1 MANSS
6 HDVVTIDE
14 LLNACSG
21 YIQKQSNK
29 DLIIKAYNF
38 GREMHEGQFRKSGEP
53 YINHPLHVAL
63 ILASL
68 HVGPKTIAAGILH
81 DVLEDTD
88 VTFDELAE
96 LFDHEIATLV
106 DGVTKLTQ
114 LKLTNKS
121 DMMVHNHQKIFVGM
135 SKDVRV
141 IIIKLADR
149 LHNMR
154 TLGAMPYEKQVRIAN
169 ETIEVY
175 TPVAHRLGMYK
186 VKSELEDLSFRY
198 LKPEMYYQ
206 IVELLDQKKV
216 EREENIS
223 RMTDEIAEMLE
234 EHKIK
239 YDITGRAKNIYS
251 IYKKMAKRNKKFNEI
266 YDLLA
271 IRIIVDSELE
281 CYGTLGLI
289 HAKWRPLPGR
299 FKDYIA
305 MPKPNMYQ
313 SLHTTVIGPNGQTF
327 EVQIRTREMD
337 QIAENGVASHWA
349 YKENKK
355 ITSKEEQ
362 EEIVDKLSWFK
373 SMVEIEQEEIDA
385 KEYMDTIKMDVFNAN
400 VYVFT
405 PAGDVIDLPKGA
417 TPIDFAYRIHT
428 EVGHKMVGAIVNGQM
443 VPLNY
448 EMHTGDVCEIKTNK
462 QSYGPSED
470 WLKIV
475 KTHAA
480 VSKIKQ
486 YFSKQRKVENI
497 DIGKDLLMKEI
508 RTQGKAVDEVLSREN
523 VQKVYKDHHYSSL
536 EEIYHAIGS
545 KAFTAKQMYNKLMR
559 IEEELTDELIEK
571 KINKNQPIRR
581 QKSENGIIVEG
592 IDNILIAI
600 ANCCK
605 PIPGDEIVGYISKG
619 QGIKVHRKD
628 CPNINSLDRLI
639 DVEWDFD
646 FSDKKYHADIRVKG
660 LEREGALMDIIKMIS
675 ITNTNVSA
683 VSSNTADDILTVTAT
698 LTVADAHE
706 LLKVV
711 DNLKK
716 VKHIHSVERI
726 IK

>member
-1 MANSS
+1 MANTG
-6 HDVVTIDE
+6 HDIVTVEEILD
-14 LLNACSG
+14 ACSS
-21 YIQKQSNK
+21 YIKKESNIE
-29 DLIIKAYNF
+29 LIVKAYEF
-38 GREMHEGQFRKSGEP
+38 GKTMHEGQFRKSGEP

-68 HVGPKTIAAGILH
+68 NVGPKTIAAGILH

-88 VTFDELAE
+88 VSFDELAE
-96 LFDHEIATLV
+96 LFDEEVATLV

-114 LKLTNKS
+114 LKFSNKS
-121 DMMVHNHQKIFVGM
+121 DMMAHNHQKIFVGM

-186 VKSELEDLSFRY
+186 LKSELEDLSFRY

-206 IVELLDQKKV
+206 IVELLNQKKN
-216 EREENIS
+216 ERENNIEL
-223 RMTDEIAEMLE
+223 MTSEIAGMLKD
-234 EHKIK
+234 HNIK
-239 YDITGRAKNIYS
+239 YEITGRAKNIYS

-271 IRIIVDSELE
+271 IRIIVDTELE

-327 EVQIRTREMD
+327 EVQIRTHEMD
-337 QIAENGVASHWA
+337 LIADHGVASHWA

-355 ITSKEEQ
+355 ITSKQEQ
-362 EEIVDKLSWFK
+362 AEIVKKLSWFR
-373 SMVEIEQEEIDA
+373 SMVEIEDQDIDA

-480 VSKIKQ
+480 VSKIRQ
-486 YFSKQRKVENI
+486 FFSKQRKVENI
-497 DIGKDLLMKEI
+497 DSGKEQLIKEI
-508 RTQGKAVDEVLSREN
+508 RSHGKSIDEVISREN
-523 VQKVYKDHHYSSL
+523 VQKVYNDHNFSSL

-545 KAFTAKQMYNKLMR
+545 RGFTAKQMYNKLMR
-559 IEEELTDELIEK
+559 IEEELTDEKIEE
-571 KINKNQPIRR
+571 KINKSQTEQKR
-581 QKSENGIIVEG
+581 KSENGIIVEG
-592 IDNILIAI
+592 IDNIMISV

-605 PIPGDEIVGYISKG
+605 PIPGDSIVGFISKG
-619 QGIKVHRKD
+619 QGIKVHRRD
-628 CPNINSLDRLI
+628 CPNINSGDRLI

-646 FSDKKYHADIRVKG
+646 FSDKKYSCDIRIKG

-683 VSSNTADDILTVTAT
+683 VTSKVSDDILTVNAT
-698 LTVADAHE
+698 LTVKDSHE

-726 IK
+726 IQ